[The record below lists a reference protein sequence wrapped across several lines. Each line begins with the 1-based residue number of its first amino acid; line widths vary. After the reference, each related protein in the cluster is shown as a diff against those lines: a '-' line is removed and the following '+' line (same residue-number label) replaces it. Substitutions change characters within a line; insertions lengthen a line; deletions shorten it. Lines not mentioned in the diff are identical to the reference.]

1 VPVVIGSGADLR
13 NSKLRKTSKGAKL
26 VRICA
31 PTQRHCQQDS
41 NTGKASDSFDP
52 TRHPSPLPTYLRGR
66 DEVSLGSRSP
76 GGRGRLGRVKAGY
89 GTGVDTPFVSKS
101 TPFVSKFVLYVLPL
115 VLWMYSTYFTLYS
128 AHDVYSVCTLRT
140 PRCAPKVH
148 SEYRQSTLYSTRP
161 MRVHSEYMAH
171 FEVQSTQ

>member
-1 VPVVIGSGADLR
+1 MGRCG
-13 NSKLRKTSKGAKL
+13 
-26 VRICA
+26 
-31 PTQRHCQQDS
+31 QRWR
-41 NTGKASDSFDP
+41 T
-52 TRHPSPLPTYLRGR
+52 
-66 DEVSLGSRSP
+66 GSRWQFWPKTPHFHGSWPVRKISPRRSISSAWGVSRLSAHPESTCSTLPMSDQTLGRASGVGVHTCIHTPGPREP
-76 GGRGRLGRVKAGY
+76 GG
-89 GTGVDTPFVSKS
+89 TPFVIKS
-101 TPFVSKFVLYVLPL
+101 TPFVIKFVLYVLPL

>member
-1 VPVVIGSGADLR
+1 MQKCESVAWGAVNYSLLLCDTTHDLQILPCP
-13 NSKLRKTSKGAKL
+13 KLHIMC
-26 VRICA
+26 VRRGL
-31 PTQRHCQQDS
+31 PGRP
-41 NTGKASDSFDP
+41 DP
-52 TRHPSPLPTYLRGR
+52 EGHVRYT
-66 DEVSLGSRSP
+66 V
-76 GGRGRLGRVKAGY
+76 GG
-89 GTGVDTPFVSKS
+89 TPFVSK
-101 TPFVSKFVLYVLPL
+101 FLLLLANFVLYVLPL
-115 VLWMYSTYFTLYS
+115 VLWTYSTYFTLYS